1 MLHDVMEVVQPGE
14 GNGNHMIVRL
24 RLPSGL
30 EILGLPTENFY
41 GGDWDLGPTWNYL
54 VLADRPFL
62 VDTGR
67 TGQGNTLLE
76 KLKMA
81 GVSGKDLAFVLLTH
95 GHEDHDGGLSEIVQ
109 ATRASVKAHKLYD
122 RLIRLYPNDAPPG
135 VDKDFPASCWRC
147 LMPASFSN
155 KQCRAY
161 HRERSRLEIETIGDG
176 ETSIMNAVTSYHLP
190 GHSPDALVFLL
201 GEEVLLVGDTLLPEI
216 SPHPTRQSDFGQVAH
231 VFGPAYPCGDS
242 IYGLRAYLRS
252 LKKLERIG
260 TRMDHLIVLPGHRL
274 FYNHRWNEMA
284 VNERV
289 RELLTHHVER
299 CASIL
304 ESLKQGPKTAR
315 ELAVAY
321 FEPSLLKGAGIIM
334 AENEILSHFELLQAC
349 GDVIPSDDGRFEAT
363 GTSTFES
370 AIDALE
376 PDHR

>member
-1 MLHDVMEVVQPGE
+1 MLHDVMEVLQPGE
-14 GNGNHMIVRL
+14 GNGNHMILRL

-67 TGQGNTLLE
+67 TGQGKILIE
-76 KLKMA
+76 KLKTA

-95 GHEDHDGGLSEIVQ
+95 GHEDHDGGLAEIVQ
-109 ATRASVKAHKLYD
+109 ATRVSVKAHKLYD
-122 RLIRLYPNDAPPG
+122 RLIRLYPDDAPPG
-135 VDKDFPASCWRC
+135 VDKDFPASCWHC
-147 LMPASFSN
+147 PMPASFSN

-201 GEEVLLVGDTLLPEI
+201 GEEVLLVGDTLLPDI
-216 SPHPTRQSDFGQVAH
+216 SPHPTRQSYFGQVAD
-231 VFGPAYPCGDS
+231 VFGPAYPRGDS

-252 LKKLERIG
+252 LKQLEKIG

-274 FYNHRWNEMA
+274 FHNHRWNEMA
-284 VNERV
+284 VNKRV

-299 CASIL
+299 CGSIL
-304 ESLKQGPKTAR
+304 ENLKQGPKTAR

-321 FEPSLLKGAGIIM
+321 FKPSLLKGAGITM
-334 AENEILSHFELLQAC
+334 AENEILSHCELLQDC
-349 GDVIPSDDGRFEAT
+349 GDVAPSTDGGFQAT

-370 AIDALE
+370 AIDTLE
-376 PDHR
+376 PDHH

>member
-1 MLHDVMEVVQPGE
+1 MLHDMMEVVRRGE

-41 GGDWDLGPTWNYL
+41 SGDWDLGPTWNYL

-67 TGQGNTLLE
+67 TGQGNILLE
-76 KLKMA
+76 KLKSA

-109 ATRASVKAHKLYD
+109 ATRVSVKAHKLYD
-122 RLIRLYPNDAPPG
+122 RLIRCYPDKAPPG
-135 VDKDFPASCWRC
+135 VDRDFPASCWHC
-147 LMPASFSN
+147 PMPASFSN
-155 KQCRAY
+155 KHCRAY
-161 HRERSRLEIETIGDG
+161 HLERSRLKIETIGNG
-176 ETSIMNAVTSYHLP
+176 ESSIMKAVTSYHLP

-216 SPHPTRQSDFGQVAH
+216 SPHPTRQSYFGQVGD
-231 VFGPAYPCGDS
+231 VFGPAYPRGDS

-260 TRMDHLIVLPGHRL
+260 TRMDHVILLPGHRL

-289 RELLTHHVER
+289 QELLTHHVER
-299 CASIL
+299 CGSIL
-304 ESLKQGPKTAR
+304 ENLKQGPKTAR
-315 ELAVAY
+315 ELAVVY

-334 AENEILSHFELLQAC
+334 AENEILSHCELLQAC
-349 GDVIPSDDGRFEAT
+349 GDVAPSDDGRFQAT
-363 GTSTFES
+363 GTSTFEL
-370 AIDALE
+370 AIDALK
-376 PDHR
+376 PDW

>member
-76 KLKMA
+76 KLKTA

-122 RLIRLYPNDAPPG
+122 RLIRLYPDDAPPG
-135 VDKDFPASCWRC
+135 VDKDFPASCWQC
-147 LMPASFSN
+147 PMPASFSN
-155 KQCRAY
+155 KQCRTY

-176 ETSIMNAVTSYHLP
+176 ETPIMNAVTSYHLP

-201 GEEVLLVGDTLLPEI
+201 GEEVLLVGDSLLPDI

-260 TRMDHLIVLPGHRL
+260 IRMDHPIVLPGHRL
-274 FYNHRWNEMA
+274 FYNQHWNEMA

-304 ESLKQGPKTAR
+304 GSLKQGPKTAR

-321 FEPSLLKGAGIIM
+321 FEAPLLKGSGIIM
-334 AENEILSHFELLQAC
+334 AENEILSHCELLQAC
-349 GDVIPSDDGRFEAT
+349 GDVLPSDDGRFEAT

>member
-1 MLHDVMEVVQPGE
+1 MEVVQPGE

-54 VLADRPFL
+54 ILADRPFL

-67 TGQGNTLLE
+67 TGQGNPLLE
-76 KLKMA
+76 KLKTA

-109 ATRASVKAHKLYD
+109 ATGVSVKAHALYD
-122 RLIRLYPNDAPPG
+122 RLIRSYPQDAPPG
-135 VDKDFPASCWRC
+135 VDRDFPASCWHC
-147 LMPASFSN
+147 PMPASFSD

-176 ETSIMNAVTSYHLP
+176 ESSIMNAVASFHLP

-201 GEEVLLVGDTLLPEI
+201 GKEVLLVGDTLLPEI
-216 SPHPTRQSDFGQVAH
+216 SPHPTRLSYFNQVAH
-231 VFGPAYPCGDS
+231 VFGPAYPNGDS

-260 TRMDHLIVLPGHRL
+260 TRVDHMIVLPGHRL
-274 FYNHRWNEMA
+274 FHNHRWNEMV

-321 FEPSLLKGAGIIM
+321 FEAPLLKGSGIIM
-334 AENEILSHFELLQAC
+334 AENEILSHCELLQAC
-349 GDVIPSDDGRFEAT
+349 GDVALSDDGRFEAS

-370 AIDALE
+370 AIDVLDPE
-376 PDHR
+376 R